1 MVQERPKSARERVVT
16 GRTNKPHKD
25 TARITP
31 RARPSSATT
40 RPQSNRSIGGRDANR
55 SSRSYGRP
63 QSAGPALCSPTTTPA
78 SCRSGGGLPPRPN
91 ADSAWIAGAKDL
103 NANAHSQTSA
113 RFASQHPES
122 WEEVFTPH
130 SHTLSERDDRSEFG
144 FYRHDFNDCLYDDP
158 PPQRLKARGRV
169 TGGSG
174 ETFEETLEK
183 WRDQF
188 GFGVEYD
195 YDRRQRVVEA
205 FVKRNAKVLTHM
217 DPEFCG
223 KSHAEVYNDLVH
235 AENFNTSM
243 AALMDKERSFRYGK
257 SSLQAQGCMMHTDSA
272 SSRSPREASTGFSRA
287 GIGYGRYKPERVID
301 GNSDPYI
308 RSLTT
313 SRTARRAQQ
322 ERLFRPLYKS
332 RVTNFNITSKH

>member
-1 MVQERPKSARERVVT
+1 MVQRPMSARERVVT
-16 GRTNKPHKD
+16 GRTNKPNQES
-25 TARITP
+25 P
-31 RARPSSATT
+31 RNTSKVRPSSAAT
-40 RPQSNRSIGGRDANR
+40 RPGSKKIVGTSAKRSNR
-55 SSRSYGRP
+55 SSRP
-63 QSAGPALCSPTTTPA
+63 QSARLGLRSPSAAEAPA
-78 SCRSGGGLPPRPN
+78 SYHSGSGLPPRPKV
-91 ADSAWIAGAKDL
+91 DSAWAVSERNPDTTRSAQSSTQIAA
-103 NANAHSQTSA
+103 Q
-113 RFASQHPES
+113 QPES

-144 FYRHDFNDCLYDDP
+144 FYRHDFNDCFYDDP
-158 PPQRLKARGRV
+158 PPRRLRARGRA

-195 YDRRQRVVEA
+195 YDRRQQVVEA
-205 FVKRNAKVLTHM
+205 FVKRNARVLIHM

-223 KSHAEVYNDLVH
+223 KSKAEVYDDLVH
-235 AENFNTSM
+235 AEDFNLSM

-257 SSLQAQGCMMHTDSA
+257 SSLQAQECMNYTEPPSN
-272 SSRSPREASTGFSRA
+272 RNPKEASTGFSRA

-301 GNSDPYI
+301 GSSDPYI

-322 ERLFRPLYKS
+322 ERIFMPSYATRVKS
-332 RVTNFNITSKH
+332 FNISSGH